1 MTRRGYHR
9 ARCGGRTDRMEA
21 MARTL
26 ELPYDASTGCAE
38 RHAWFERL
46 RPLGWAAFLDSGY
59 RARTGGRYDI
69 LAAGPVAS
77 LVSQGGR
84 AEILR
89 DGSEPAVAENA
100 FAGLRAL
107 LEGASPGDTAWPVAG
122 GAIGYLGYELGRG
135 AAKLPADKTGT
146 TAFMPEAAVGLY
158 AWTVVVDHA
167 ERRAALTSLASFPD
181 AQAAAIRDRLLAGEP
196 PGRESFR
203 VQGEIASTLEREDY
217 LPRAARVIDYIR
229 AGDTYQ
235 VNLTREFRLAY
246 RGDAWEFYRHL
257 HDTNPAPMG
266 AFLEYPFGSVLS
278 SSPERLMTV
287 EGREA
292 VTQPIKG
299 TRRRRSD
306 PAEDARVRAEL
317 DASAKDRAENVMIV
331 DLLRNDFGRVCEP
344 GSVAA
349 PRICELESFA
359 TVHHLVS
366 TVTGRLAPGRDAV
379 DLLEACFPGGSI
391 TGAPKRRAMEII
403 DELEPHRREVYC
415 GAIGYATPAG
425 RLDMNIPIRTTL
437 AAQGELRFYAGGG
450 IVADSSP
457 EAEFEETEVKV
468 AAIRR
473 ALSRFSAGDAP
484 LPAKAALRR
493 ELLAARDAL
502 FPGGSADFSAAIT
515 ARLRSLTEY
524 RRARTVLSTVSFGTE
539 WDTRAF
545 AEGVLADGK
554 ILVLPRVVRE
564 PRSLALYAVADLGA
578 DLVPGV
584 WNIEE
589 PDPGRCRPVALSDID
604 FALVPALSCDEQG
617 VRLGYGA
624 GYFDRLL
631 AGAGT
636 RTFRVVA
643 LPEALV
649 RGSVPREA
657 HDVPVDA
664 LLTESR
670 FLRTRA
676 SP

>member
-1 MTRRGYHR
+1 
-9 ARCGGRTDRMEA
+9 

-26 ELPYDASTGCAE
+26 ELPYDESTGCAQ

-46 RPLGWAAFLDSGY
+46 RDLGWAVFLDSGD

-77 LVSQGGR
+77 LVSREGG
-84 AEILR
+84 AEIQR
-89 DGSEPAVAENA
+89 DGQATEVAGGA
-100 FAGLRAL
+100 FAGLRSL
-107 LEGASPGDTAWPVAG
+107 LEGTSPGDADWPIAG
-122 GAIGYLGYELGRG
+122 GAIGYFGYELGRG
-135 AAKLPADKTGT
+135 AAKLPARKEGT

-158 AWTVVVDHA
+158 PWTVVVDHA
-167 ERRAALTSLASFPD
+167 RRLAALTSLASFPESG
-181 AQAAAIRDRLLAGEP
+181 AIAIRDRLLAGAAPAREP
-196 PGRESFR
+196 FR
-203 VQGEIASTLEREDY
+203 VAGEIASTLEREAY

-235 VNLTREFRLAY
+235 VNLTREFRLAF

-292 VTQPIKG
+292 STQPIKG
-299 TRRRRSD
+299 TRRRRAD

-317 DASAKDRAENVMIV
+317 EASAKDRAENVMIV

-344 GSVAA
+344 GSVAT

-379 DLLEACFPGGSI
+379 DLLQACFPGGSI

-425 RLDMNIPIRTTL
+425 RLDMSIPIRTTL

-457 EAEFEETEVKV
+457 EAEFEETEVKI

-473 ALSRFSAGDAP
+473 ALSRFASGGAP
-484 LPAKAALRR
+484 HPAKAALRR
-493 ELLAARDAL
+493 ELLAARDGL
-502 FPGGSADFSAAIT
+502 FSGGSAEFSAAIT
-515 ARLRSLTEY
+515 TRLRELTEY

-554 ILVLPRVVRE
+554 VLVLPRVVRE
-564 PRSLALYAVADLGA
+564 PRSLTLHAVADLGA

-589 PDPGRCRPVALSDID
+589 PDPARCRPVAISEID

-649 RGSVPREA
+649 REAVPREA
-657 HDVPVDA
+657 HDVSMDA
-664 LLTESR
+664 LLTERR
-670 FLRTRA
+670 FLRTKI
-676 SP
+676 PP

>member
-1 MTRRGYHR
+1 
-9 ARCGGRTDRMEA
+9 

-26 ELPYDASTGCAE
+26 ELPYDESTGCAE
-38 RHAWFERL
+38 RHAWFERM
-46 RPLGWAAFLDSGY
+46 RPMGWAVFLDSGDP
-59 RARTGGRYDI
+59 ARTGGRYDI
-69 LAAGPVAS
+69 LAAAPVAS
-77 LVSQGGR
+77 LATRDGR
-84 AEILR
+84 TEILR
-89 DGSEPAVAENA
+89 EGIATAADAGA
-100 FAGLRAL
+100 FAALRGLLAGCDAQD
-107 LEGASPGDTAWPVAG
+107 ESWPASGA
-122 GAIGYLGYELGRG
+122 AIGYLGYELGRG
-135 AAKLPADKTGT
+135 AAKLPPAKAGT
-146 TAFMPEAAVGLY
+146 SAFMPEAAFGLY
-158 AWTVVVDHA
+158 AWTVVVDH
-167 ERRAALTSLASFPD
+167 ERRRAALTSLASFPD
-181 AQAAAIRDRLLAGEP
+181 EEALAVRERLLRGEP
-196 PGRESFR
+196 PSREPFR
-203 VQGEIASTLEREDY
+203 VTGEVASSLEREAY
-217 LPRAARVIDYIR
+217 LPRAARIIDYIR

-235 VNLTREFRLAY
+235 VNLTREFRLACD
-246 RGDAWEFYRHL
+246 GDPWEFYRHL

-266 AFLEYPFGSVLS
+266 AYLEYPFGAVLS

-287 EGREA
+287 EGRDA

-306 PAEDARVRAEL
+306 PREDARVREEL
-317 DASAKDRAENVMIV
+317 AASAKDRAENVMIV

-366 TVTGRLAPGRDAV
+366 TVTGRVAAGRDAF
-379 DLLEACFPGGSI
+379 DLLEACFPGGSV

-415 GAIGYATPAG
+415 GAIGYVAPAG

-437 AAQGELRFYAGGG
+437 AANGELRFYAGGG

-457 EAEFEETEVKV
+457 EGEFEETEVKI

-473 ALSRFSAGDAP
+473 ALSRFASGGAP
-484 LPAKAALRR
+484 HAAKAAMRR
-493 ELLAARDAL
+493 ELLAARDAMQ
-502 FPGGSADFSAAIT
+502 SARAGFAGDIT
-515 ARLRSLTEY
+515 GRLRSLPEY
-524 RRARTVLSTVSFGTE
+524 RRARTVLATLSFGTE
-539 WDTRAF
+539 WDTRPF
-545 AEGVLADGK
+545 AEGVLRDGK
-554 ILVLPRVVRE
+554 VLLLPRVVRE
-564 PRSLALYAVADLGA
+564 PRSLELHAVTNLAS

-584 WNIEE
+584 WGIEE
-589 PDPGRCRPVALSDID
+589 PDPARCRRVALSEVD
-604 FALVPALSCDEQG
+604 FALVPALSCNGEG

-649 RGSVPREA
+649 RERIPREP

-664 LLTESR
+664 LLTEQR
-670 FLRTRA
+670 FLRTKPA
-676 SP
+676 P

>member
-1 MTRRGYHR
+1 
-9 ARCGGRTDRMEA
+9 
-21 MARTL
+21 MALPL
-26 ELPYDASTGCAE
+26 ELPYDESTGCAE

-46 RPLGWAAFLDSGY
+46 RPMGWAVLLDSGD

-69 LAAGPVAS
+69 LAADPVAT
-77 LVSQGGR
+77 LVS
-84 AEILR
+84 R
-89 DGSEPAVAENA
+89 DGGAELRREGSTTPVPGGA
-100 FAGLRAL
+100 FEALRNL
-107 LEGASPGDTAWPVAG
+107 LEGASSGDATWPIAG
-122 GAIGYLGYELGRG
+122 GAIGYFGYELGRG
-135 AAKLPADKTGT
+135 AARLAPSKAGT
-146 TAFMPEAAVGLY
+146 TAFMPDAAFGLY
-158 AWTVVVDHA
+158 AWTIVVDHG
-167 ERRAALTSLASFPD
+167 EKRAALTSLSTFPD
-181 AQAAAIRDRLLAGEP
+181 ADAMALRERLLEGDAPEREP
-196 PGRESFR
+196 FR
-203 VQGEIASTLEREDY
+203 VTGEIASSLERDAY
-217 LPRAARVIDYIR
+217 LPRAARIIDYIR

-235 VNLTREFRLAY
+235 VNLTREFRLACS
-246 RGDAWEFYRHL
+246 GDPWEFYRHL

-266 AFLEYPFGSVLS
+266 AYLEYPFGAVLS

-287 EGREA
+287 EGRQA

-299 TRRRRSD
+299 TRRRRAD

-317 DASAKDRAENVMIV
+317 EASAKDRAENVMIV

-379 DLLEACFPGGSI
+379 DLLQACFPGGSI

-415 GAIGYATPAG
+415 GAIGYVAASG

-457 EAEFEETEVKV
+457 ESEFEETEVKI

-473 ALSRFSAGDAP
+473 ALSRFASGGEPNRAKSAM
-484 LPAKAALRR
+484 RR
-493 ELLAARDAL
+493 ELLASRDAL
-502 FPGGSADFSAAIT
+502 FAGGSAGFAAEIT
-515 ARLRSLTEY
+515 ARLRSLVEY
-524 RRARTVLSTVSFGTE
+524 RRAKTVLATLSFGTE
-539 WDTRAF
+539 WDTRPF
-545 AEGVLADGK
+545 AERVLEDGK
-554 ILVLPRVVRE
+554 VLVLPRVVRE
-564 PRSLALYAVADLGA
+564 PRSLELHAVTDLGA

-584 WNIEE
+584 WGIEE
-589 PDPGRCRPVALSDID
+589 PDPARCRRVALSEVD
-604 FALVPALSCDEQG
+604 FALVPALSCDRSG

-636 RTFRVVA
+636 RTFRLVA

-649 RGSVPREA
+649 RESIPCEP
-657 HDVPVDA
+657 HDVPMDA
-664 LLTESR
+664 LLTER
-670 FLRTRA
+670 QFLKTKA
-676 SP
+676 LP

>member
-1 MTRRGYHR
+1 MAG
-9 ARCGGRTDRMEA
+9 

-26 ELPYDASTGCAE
+26 ELPYDETTGCAE

-46 RPLGWAAFLDSGY
+46 RPLGWAVFLDSGD

-69 LAAGPVAS
+69 LAAAPEATLVARDG
-77 LVSQGGR
+77 V

-89 DGSEPAVAENA
+89 DGIASRVSGGA
-100 FAGLRAL
+100 FAGLRTL
-107 LEGASPGDTAWPVAG
+107 LDKAACDDADWPLAG
-122 GAIGYLGYELGRG
+122 GAIGYFGYELGR
-135 AAKLPADKTGT
+135 AAARLPEPKAGT
-146 TAFMPEAAVGLY
+146 AAYMPEAAVGLY

-167 ERRAALTSLASFPD
+167 ARRAALTSLASFPD
-181 AQAAAIRDRLLAGEP
+181 QAAEALRTRLLSGEAP
-196 PGRESFR
+196 ARDPFR
-203 VQGEIASTLEREDY
+203 VTGEITSSIEREAY
-217 LPRAARVIDYIR
+217 LPKAARIIDYIR
-229 AGDTYQ
+229 AGDAYQ

-246 RGDAWEFYRHL
+246 RGDPWELYRHL

-278 SSPERLMTV
+278 SSPERFVTV
-287 EGREA
+287 SGREA

-299 TRRRRSD
+299 TRRRRGD
-306 PAEDARVRAEL
+306 PAEDARVREDLA
-317 DASAKDRAENVMIV
+317 ASAKDRAENVMIV

-349 PRICELESFA
+349 PRLCELESFA

-366 TVTGRLAPGRDAV
+366 TVTGRLADGRDAV
-379 DLLEACFPGGSI
+379 DLLAACFPGGSV

-437 AAQGELRFYAGGG
+437 AVDGELRFYAGGG

-457 EAEFEETEVKV
+457 AAEFEETEVKI

-473 ALSRFSAGDAP
+473 ALSRFAAGTAP
-484 LPAKAALRR
+484 HPEKAAMRR
-493 ELLAARDAL
+493 GLLARRDAL
-502 FPGGSADFSAAIT
+502 FAGGSADFAAAMT
-515 ARLRSLTEY
+515 ARLRALVEY
-524 RRARTVLSTVSFGTE
+524 RRARAVLATLSFGTE

-545 AEGVLADGK
+545 ALGVLADGK

-564 PRSLALYAVADLGA
+564 PRGLELYAVRDLGA
-578 DLVPGV
+578 DLVAGV
-584 WNIEE
+584 WGIEE
-589 PDPGRCRPVALSDID
+589 PDPGRCRRLALSEVD
-604 FALVPALSCDEQG
+604 FALVPALSCDRTG

-643 LPEALV
+643 LPEALLAD
-649 RGSVPREA
+649 RLPCEP
-657 HDVPVDA
+657 HDIPVDA
-664 LLTESR
+664 LLTESQ
-670 FLRTRA
+670 FLRTKDR
-676 SP
+676 P

>member
-1 MTRRGYHR
+1 
-9 ARCGGRTDRMEA
+9 

-46 RPLGWAAFLDSGY
+46 RPLGWAAFLDSGD

-77 LVSQGGR
+77 LVSREGR
-84 AEILR
+84 CEILR
-89 DGSEPAVAENA
+89 DGCATAFDDGA
-100 FAGLRAL
+100 FAALRSL
-107 LEGASPGDTAWPVAG
+107 LGGAAPGDAAWPIAG
-122 GAIGYLGYELGRG
+122 GAVGYFGYELGRALAWLP
-135 AAKLPADKTGT
+135 AAKPGVA
-146 TAFMPEAAVGLY
+146 AFMPEAAVGLY

-167 ERRAALTSLASFPD
+167 ERRAALTSLADFPD
-181 AQAAAIRDRLLAGEP
+181 GEAEAIRERLLAGEP
-196 PGRESFR
+196 AAREPFR
-203 VQGEIASTLEREDY
+203 VMGEVASTLEREAY
-217 LPRAARVIDYIR
+217 LPRAARIIDYIR

-235 VNLTREFRLAY
+235 VNLTREFRLAF

-299 TRRRRSD
+299 TRRRRAD

-317 DASAKDRAENVMIV
+317 GASAKDRAENVMIV
-331 DLLRNDFGRVCEP
+331 DLLRNDFGRACEP
-344 GSVAA
+344 GSVAT

-379 DLLEACFPGGSI
+379 DLLQACFPGGSI

-425 RLDMNIPIRTTL
+425 RLDMSIPIRTTL

-457 EAEFEETEVKV
+457 EAEFEETEVKI

-473 ALSRFSAGDAP
+473 ALSRFASGGP
-484 LPAKAALRR
+484 PHPAKAALRR
-493 ELLAARDAL
+493 ELLAARDGL
-502 FPGGSADFSAAIT
+502 FSGGSVEFSAAIT
-515 ARLRSLTEY
+515 ARLRALTEY
-524 RRARTVLSTVSFGTE
+524 RRARTVLATVSFGTE

-554 ILVLPRVVRE
+554 VLVLPRVVRE
-564 PRSLALYAVADLGA
+564 PRSLTLHAVADLGA

-589 PDPGRCRPVALSDID
+589 PDPARCRQVAVSEVD

-649 RGSVPREA
+649 REAVPREA
-657 HDVPVDA
+657 HDVSMDA
-664 LLTESR
+664 LLTERR
-670 FLRTRA
+670 FLRTKA
-676 SP
+676 LP

>member
-1 MTRRGYHR
+1 
-9 ARCGGRTDRMEA
+9 
-21 MARTL
+21 MARTI
-26 ELPYDASTGCAE
+26 ELPYDPSTGCAD
-38 RHAWFERL
+38 RHRWFERV
-46 RPLGWAAFLDSGY
+46 RPLGWAVFLDSGD
-59 RARTGGRYDI
+59 RRRTGGRFDVI
-69 LAAGPVAS
+69 AAGPLTS
-77 LVSQGGR
+77 LVSRSGVTT
-84 AEILR
+84 ILR
-89 DGSEPAVAENA
+89 EGREVGAPAAA
-100 FAGLRAL
+100 FAGVRML
-107 LEGASPGDTAWPVAG
+107 LEGARSGDTEWPVAG
-122 GAIGYLGYELGRG
+122 GAIGYLGYELGRS
-135 AAKLPADKTGT
+135 AAKLSPEKPGT
-146 TAFMPEAAVGLY
+146 EPFMPEAAFGLY
-158 AWTVVVDHA
+158 AWTVVIDHA

-181 AQAAAIRDRLLAGEP
+181 EAATVIRDRLLAGETP
-196 PGRESFR
+196 AREPFR
-203 VQGEIASTLEREDY
+203 VLGEVRSTLEREPY
-217 LPRAARVIDYIR
+217 LLRAAKVIDYIR

-246 RGDAWEFYRHL
+246 RGDEWEFYRHL

-287 EGREA
+287 EGGQA

-299 TRRRRSD
+299 TRRRCSD

-317 DASAKDRAENVMIV
+317 GASAKDRAENVMIV

-366 TVTGRLAPGRDAV
+366 TVTGRLAPGRDCV

-403 DELEPHRREVYC
+403 DELEPQRREVYC
-415 GAIGYATPAG
+415 GAIGYVTPAG

-450 IVADSSP
+450 IVADSTP
-457 EAEFEETEVKV
+457 EAEFEETEVKI

-473 ALSRFSAGDAP
+473 ALARFSAGSAP
-484 LPAKAALRR
+484 PPDKAATRR

-502 FPGGSADFSAAIT
+502 FSGGSGAFSGAMT
-515 ARLRSLTEY
+515 ARLRALPEY
-524 RRARTVLSTVSFGTE
+524 RRARTVLCTLSFGTE

-545 AEGVLADGK
+545 AEGALADGK
-554 ILVLPRVVRE
+554 VLVLPRVVRE

-578 DLVPGV
+578 DLVPGA
-584 WNIEE
+584 WGIEE
-589 PDPGRCRPVALSDID
+589 PDPARCRPVPISEVD

-624 GYFDRLL
+624 GFFDRLL

-649 RGSVPREA
+649 RVSVPREA

-664 LLTESR
+664 LLTETR
-670 FLRTRA
+670 FLRTTF
-676 SP
+676 P

>member
-1 MTRRGYHR
+1 
-9 ARCGGRTDRMEA
+9 
-21 MARTL
+21 MARSL
-26 ELPYDASTGCAE
+26 ELPYDETTGCAE

-46 RPLGWAAFLDSGY
+46 RPMGWAVFLDSGD
-59 RARTGGRYDI
+59 RARTGGRFDI
-69 LAAGPVAS
+69 LAAAPVAS
-77 LVSQGGR
+77 LVSRAGR

-89 DGSEPAVAENA
+89 EGATVDIPEGA
-100 FAGLRAL
+100 FEGVRAL
-107 LEGASPGDTAWPVAG
+107 LANASSGDESWPIAG
-122 GAIGYLGYELGRG
+122 GAIGYFGYELGRAG
-135 AAKLPADKTGT
+135 AGLPAEKPDTLP
-146 TAFMPEAAVGLY
+146 FMPEAAVGLY

-167 ERRAALTSLASFPD
+167 EKRAALTSLASYPD
-181 AQAAAIRDRLLAGEP
+181 ADAHALREMLLAGEP
-196 PGRESFR
+196 PAREPFR
-203 VQGEIASTLEREDY
+203 VTGEVASSLEREAY
-217 LPRAARVIDYIR
+217 LPRAARIIDYIR

-235 VNLTREFRLAY
+235 VNLTREFRLAF

-266 AFLEYPFGSVLS
+266 AFLEYPFGCVLS

-306 PAEDARVRAEL
+306 PAEDARARAEL
-317 DASAKDRAENVMIV
+317 AASAKDLAENVMIV
-331 DLLRNDFGRVCEP
+331 DLLRNDFGRVCVP

-349 PRICELESFA
+349 PRICELETFA

-366 TVTGRLAPGRDAV
+366 TVTGRLAPGHDAL
-379 DLLEACFPGGSI
+379 DLLDACFPGGSI

-450 IVADSSP
+450 IVADSTP
-457 EAEFEETEVKV
+457 ESEFEETEVKI

-473 ALSRFSAGDAP
+473 ALSRFAAGGTP
-484 LPAKAALRR
+484 HPAKSALRR
-493 ELLAARDAL
+493 ELLARREAL
-502 FPGGSADFSAAIT
+502 FSGGDAAFAAEIT
-515 ARLRSLTEY
+515 ARLRALTEY
-524 RRARTVLSTVSFGTE
+524 RRARTVLATLSFGTE

-554 ILVLPRVVRE
+554 VLVLPRVVRE
-564 PRSLALYAVADLGA
+564 PRSLELHAVSDPGA

-584 WNIEE
+584 WGIEE
-589 PDPGRCRPVALSDID
+589 PDPSRCRKVALSEVD
-604 FALVPALSCDEQG
+604 FALVPALSCNREG

-649 RGSVPREA
+649 REEIPSEP

-664 LLTESR
+664 LLTER
-670 FLRTRA
+670 QYLKTKP